1 MGKWSSACLAASILL
16 LPATAR
22 AQGFDLTGSWTI
34 QMLTSI
40 PPETRSAAVAAGCAF
55 QGTANVT
62 QTGSQLSGGM
72 LVDMTS
78 GGTSCPS
85 GMSATLS
92 GDVTGNRVDMGV
104 AVGGG
109 SLGQASFVGTAT
121 AAVAN
126 DPSTMSGTFS
136 ATSGPFTGTNGTWS
150 ATRLA
155 PATSVPT
162 LGVKGLALLA
172 VLLLGTAI
180 WLLWRRAALRG
191 N

>member
-1 MGKWSSACLAASILL
+1 MGKWSFACLAASILM
-16 LPATAR
+16 LPGAAR
-22 AQGFDLTGSWTI
+22 AQGLDLTGSWAI
-34 QMLTSI
+34 QMMTFV
-40 PPETRSAAVAAGCAF
+40 PEGTRSAAVAAGCAF

-62 QTGSQLSGGM
+62 QTGSQLSG
-72 LVDMTS
+72 DMFVHVTS
-78 GGTSCPS
+78 GGTNCPPS
-85 GMSATLS
+85 MSATLS

-109 SLGQASFVGTAT
+109 TLGQASFVGTAT

-126 DPSTMSGTFS
+126 GPSTMSGTFS

-162 LGVKGLALLA
+162 LDVKGLALLA